1 MNNSTKMPRL
11 FLSLFL
17 LITATVL
24 EAQTQGQFFQNIQT
38 SVSAD
43 ILASGTLLPEDQ
55 APIPAYNGLKVRT
68 AEFLFYGPID
78 QNFDGVVNF
87 AAHSEGDIVF
97 SLPEVHEAYVMT
109 SKIIPRS
116 RIKLGQYFLGI
127 GRLNKFHQHDWPF
140 ITVPLT
146 QLNIFDS
153 KEGIIDTGIEYSY
166 LLPSSRYWDLT
177 FGVTNGRTFGHS
189 HGDGPLPLWPTTY
202 ARLSTYLEILG
213 LMTETGVST
222 LYRQANNQTK
232 TTLVGYDL
240 TSKMRYGQILRY
252 LIQGE
257 IWWKRIEPKLGEKSE
272 MLSAYLYGRYGF
284 MLNWSTGLRVDYST
298 VLSSGSNH
306 EVAIECDLAWQAS
319 EFSRFTL
326 GYYHYL
332 SSSKIEAE
340 GKSSQILLQTVY
352 ILGAHP
358 AHEF

>member
-1 MNNSTKMPRL
+1 
-11 FLSLFL
+11 
-17 LITATVL
+17 
-24 EAQTQGQFFQNIQT
+24 
-38 SVSAD
+38 
-43 ILASGTLLPEDQ
+43 
-55 APIPAYNGLKVRT
+55 
-68 AEFLFYGPID
+68 
-78 QNFDGVVNF
+78 
-87 AAHSEGDIVF
+87 
-97 SLPEVHEAYVMT
+97 
-109 SKIIPRS
+109 
-116 RIKLGQYFLGI
+116 
-127 GRLNKFHQHDWPF
+127 
-140 ITVPLT
+140 
-146 QLNIFDS
+146 
-153 KEGIIDTGIEYSY
+153 
-166 LLPSSRYWDLT
+166 
-177 FGVTNGRTFGHS
+177 
-189 HGDGPLPLWPTTY
+189 
-202 ARLSTYLEILG
+202 
-213 LMTETGVST
+213 MTETGVSS

-272 MLSAYLYGRYGF
+272 ILSAYLYGRYGF

-306 EVAIECDLAWQAS
+306 EVAIEYDLAWQAS